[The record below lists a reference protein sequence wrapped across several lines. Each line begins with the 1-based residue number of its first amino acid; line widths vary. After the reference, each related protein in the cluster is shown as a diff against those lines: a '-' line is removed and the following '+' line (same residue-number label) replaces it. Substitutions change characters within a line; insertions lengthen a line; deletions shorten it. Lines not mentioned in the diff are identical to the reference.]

1 MNIVLFGADGQVGF
15 ELHRCLSALD
25 SVHACTRSGT
35 LPGEGVGARADFS
48 EPDQAAALIRR
59 LRPHAVVNAVAYT
72 AVDKAEDEPAL
83 AQRINA
89 EAVAEIAAACAQTGS
104 TLLHYSTDYVFGGGN
119 ERPWREDD
127 ATGPLSVYGKTKLAG
142 EDAIRASGCRHLIFR
157 TAWVYS
163 ARGNNFLRTM
173 LRLAGERDELRIVN
187 DQIGSP
193 TSARWLAEVTALAL
207 HTRPQ
212 GSGIWHAVSAGQCSW
227 AEFAE
232 AIFADALAAGL
243 IAHAPTVTGIA
254 SSAYPTKAT
263 RPAYSVLD
271 TSRFCTDFSL
281 TVPDWRQGVQRII
294 AELAAARRSD
304 FAGR

>member
-1 MNIVLFGADGQVGF
+1 MSILLFGADGQVGF
-15 ELHRCLSALD
+15 ELHRSLSALD

-35 LPGEGVGARADFS
+35 LPGAGVGERADFS

-59 LRPHAVVNAVAYT
+59 LQPRAVVNAVAYT

-89 EAVAEIAAACAQTGS
+89 EAVAEIAAACAKAGS
-104 TLLHYSTDYVFGGGN
+104 TLVHYSTDYVFSGVN

-142 EDAIRASGCRHLIFR
+142 ENAIRASGCRHLIFR
-157 TAWVYS
+157 TAWVYA

-173 LRLAGERDELRIVN
+173 LRLAGEREELRIVN

-193 TSARWLAEVTALAL
+193 TSARWLADVTALAL

-212 GSGIWHAVSAGQCSW
+212 GSGTWHAVAAGQCSW

-243 IAHAPTVTGIA
+243 IARAPIVTGIA
-254 SSAYPTKAT
+254 SREYPTKAT
-263 RPAYSVLD
+263 RPAYSRLD
-271 TSRFCTDFSL
+271 TSRLVRDFLLS
-281 TVPDWRQGVQRII
+281 PPIWRSGLGQVIG
-294 AELAAARRSD
+294 ELQDRNTL
-304 FAGR
+304 G